1 MKYAKPPLLYAEQ
14 ADQLL
19 GRGMV
24 GDRDLII
31 SRLQAVS
38 YYRLSGY
45 WYPFRLPNAANP
57 NLRDDGFRKDTTFE
71 EVWSRYAFDRR
82 LRLLVMDA
90 IERIEVAVRSQLAY
104 HHSHRYGAFAYA
116 ADPKSLPS
124 LRSAE
129 RRQRFLEELDWQY
142 DQSKETFVEH
152 FRKKYGDQH
161 TCLPVWM
168 ACEVMTFG
176 GMLTFHLGC
185 HPDIRR
191 EISKPFG
198 VHDTVFDS
206 WLLTLNTVRNIC
218 AHHGR
223 LWNRELGTKP
233 KIPAK
238 DPGWKT
244 PVTVNN
250 DRVFGV
256 LTLCKWSLDRIA
268 PQSRWADRLR
278 GLLKEFPAIPLV
290 SMGFP
295 PNWEQCPIWAPRG
308 AAPPGGRNA

>member
-1 MKYAKPPLLYAEQ
+1 MKYAKPALSYEQQ

-19 GRGMV
+19 DRGMV

-45 WYPFRLPNAANP
+45 WYPFRLQNASDS
-57 NLRDDGFRKDTTFE
+57 NLRDDRFREGTTFE
-71 EVWSRYAFDRR
+71 EVWNPYAFDRR

-104 HHSHRYGAFAYA
+104 HHSHRHDAFAYA
-116 ADPKSLPS
+116 TDPASLPS
-124 LRSAE
+124 LQSKE
-129 RRQRFLEELDWQY
+129 RRERFLDELDKQY
-142 DQSKETFVEH
+142 NQSKETFVQH
-152 FRKKYGDQH
+152 FRKKYCSQH
-161 TCLPVWM
+161 ACLPVWM
-168 ACEVMTFG
+168 ACGVMTFG

-185 HPDIRR
+185 HPHIRR
-191 EISKPFG
+191 EVSKPYA

-206 WLLTLNTVRNIC
+206 WLLALNTVRNIC

-233 KIPAK
+233 KTPAK
-238 DPGWKT
+238 DPAWNT
-244 PVTVNN
+244 PVTVKN
-250 DRVFGV
+250 DRAFAV
-256 LTLCKWSLDRIA
+256 LTICKWSLDRIA

-278 GLLKEFPAIPLV
+278 QLLEQFPRIPLV

-295 PNWEQCPIWAPRG
+295 ANWRMCPIWAEAG
-308 AAPPGGRNA
+308 AASKGSGQ

>member
-1 MKYAKPPLLYAEQ
+1 MKYAKPPLTLDQQ

-19 GRGMV
+19 RRGMV
-24 GDRDLII
+24 GDRDLIV

-38 YYRLSGY
+38 YFRLSGY
-45 WYPFRLPNAANP
+45 WYPFRLADPADP
-57 NLRDDGFRKDTTFE
+57 SHREDRFRDGTTFE
-71 EVWSRYAFDRR
+71 EVWNRYAFDRR

-104 HHSHRYGAFAYA
+104 YHAHRHGAFAYA
-116 ADPKSLPS
+116 TEPRSLPS
-124 LRSAE
+124 LQSAE
-129 RRQRFLEELDWQY
+129 RRKRFLEELDRQH

-152 FRKKYGDQH
+152 FRIKYGDQH
-161 TCLPVWM
+161 DCLPVWM

-176 GMLTFHLGC
+176 GMLTFHRGC

-206 WLLTLNTVRNIC
+206 WLLSLNTVRNIC

-238 DPGWKT
+238 DPSWKT
-244 PVTVNN
+244 PVTVGN
-250 DRVFGV
+250 DRVFCV

-268 PQSRWADRLR
+268 PQSRWANRLR
-278 GLLKEFPAIPLV
+278 GLLEEFPAIPIV

-295 PNWEQCPIWAPRG
+295 TNWERCPIWAAP
-308 AAPPGGRNA
+308 AAALQGGKQA